1 MFLLKEIVYI
11 KVEDNANKRGPFLST
26 IIVIMLIS
34 LCYLWLPGIVGPEI
48 SQILENNKMVLIK
61 AITGTHSA
69 VKFVLNFTNN
79 FHAV

>member
-34 LCYLWLPGIVGPEI
+34 FYFGGI
-48 SQILENNKMVLIK
+48 KMQFKRKCPVDNDQE
-61 AITGTHSA
+61 T
-69 VKFVLNFTNN
+69 
-79 FHAV
+79 